1 MNSRFNLSDWALE
14 HRSLVWYFMIISAIV
29 GVLAY
34 INLGREEDPSFTI
47 KTMVIAAQWPG
58 ATVEDTARQV
68 TDRIEKKLEELD
80 SLDYTR
86 SQTAPGRTVIYVN
99 LKDTVKSR
107 DVPGIWVRVRNMVND
122 IKREFPQGVVGPFFN
137 DDFGD
142 VYGNVYAFTADGLTQ
157 RQLRDYVEEVRA
169 KVLTVP
175 NVGKVNLIGAQ
186 DEVIFLEFSTREMAA
201 LGIGQQDVVQTLQAQ
216 NAITP
221 SGVIEA
227 GPERI
232 SVRVTGQFTSEES
245 LRGLNLRINDRFFRL
260 SDIATISRGY
270 VDPPQALFRFKG
282 QPAIG
287 LAIGMKT
294 GANLL
299 QFGEALQE
307 QMHRITNELPI
318 GVGVH
323 LVADQP
329 VVVEEAVGGFTKALF
344 EAVVIVLAVS
354 FVSLGVRAGLVVS
367 LSIPLVLAMTFVIME
382 YSGISLQRI
391 SLGALIIALGLLVD
405 DAMIA
410 VEMMVARLEAGDTL
424 RKAATAVYT
433 STAFPMLTGTLVT
446 VASFIPVGLNS
457 SNAGEYT
464 FTLFVVIA
472 VSLLLSWIVAVL
484 FAPLLGVTLLPKTMQ
499 KHHDKPSRL
508 GKMFSHV
515 LVGAM
520 RWRWLTIG
528 VTVAMFGVSLY
539 GMKLVEQQFFPSS
552 DRNELLVD
560 FTLPQNASITD
571 TKAQMDR
578 FEAKLAGDPDINHWS
593 SYVGQSAVRFILSFD
608 PQTSNPF
615 YGQIVIVTKSIEAR
629 ERLRARIKT
638 WAREEFA
645 GLDVYVD
652 LLAMGPP
659 AGRPVQYRLSGPDV
673 QNVRGLAQQLA
684 ALVGKHPRVT
694 DISFNW
700 SEPARVVK
708 VDVLQDK
715 ARQLGVSSQDI
726 ASALNGVVGGTSIT
740 QVRDAIYLVDVTS
753 RARAAERQSIETLQN
768 LQLPGKDGQS
778 VPLAAVATF
787 HYELEQPVI
796 WRRNR
801 LPTITI
807 RGSIV
812 DSTQPATIVQQLEPS
827 VQEFVRTLP
836 AGYRV
841 AVGGPVEESAKS
853 QGPIAAV
860 VPLMLVIMATMLMVQ
875 LQSFSRLFL
884 VVAVAPL
891 GLIGVVAA
899 MLPSGAPMGFVAI
912 LGVLA
917 LVGILIRNSVI
928 LVVQIDDHLREG
940 WAPWE
945 AVVDATMHR
954 TRPILLTAAAASLA
968 LIPISRE
975 VFWGPM
981 AYAMM
986 GGIIVGTVL
995 TLVFLPALYVAWFRI
1010 KETDAPELAAMS
1022 EPTVNSPVLA
1032 PSELV

>member
-14 HRSLVWYFMIISAIV
+14 HRSLVWYFMIVFGMAGIF
-29 GVLAY
+29 AY

-58 ATVEDTARQV
+58 ATVEETSLQV

-86 SQTAPGRTVIYVN
+86 SQTTPGQTVIYVN
-99 LKDTVKSR
+99 LKDTTKAR
-107 DVPGIWVRVRNMVND
+107 DVPGVWVRVRNMVND
-122 IKREFPQGVVGPFFN
+122 VKRELPQGVLGPFFN

-157 RQLRDYVEEVRA
+157 RQLRDYVEDVRT

-201 LGIGQQDVVQTLQAQ
+201 LGINQQDVMQTLQAQ

-221 SGVIEA
+221 SGVIQA

-270 VDPPQALFRFKG
+270 VDPPQALFRFNG

-299 QFGEALQE
+299 QFGEALHE
-307 QMHRITNELPI
+307 QMAKITAELPI

-344 EAVVIVLAVS
+344 EAVVIVLVVS
-354 FVSLGVRAGLVVS
+354 FVSLGMRAGLVVA
-367 LSIPLVLAMTFVIME
+367 LSIPLVLAMTFVVMQ
-382 YSGISLQRI
+382 YTGISLQRI

-446 VASFIPVGLNS
+446 VASFIPVGLNT

-472 VSLLLSWIVAVL
+472 ASLLLSWIVAVL
-484 FAPLLGVTLLPKTMQ
+484 FAPLIGVTLLPKTMK

-508 GKMFSHV
+508 MTAFSH
-515 LVGAM
+515 LLAGAM

-528 VTVAMFGVSLY
+528 VTVAMFGLSLY
-539 GMKLVEQQFFPSS
+539 GMKFVEQQFFPSS

-560 FTLPQNASITD
+560 FNLPQNASITD
-571 TKAQMDR
+571 TRAQMDR
-578 FEAKLAGDPDINHWS
+578 FEAKLVGDPDIEHWS

-608 PQTSNPF
+608 PQPSNAF
-615 YGQIVIVTKSIEAR
+615 YGQMVIVTKSIEAR
-629 ERLRARIKT
+629 ERLRAKIKT
-638 WAREEFA
+638 WAREEFV

-652 LLAMGPP
+652 LLALGPP
-659 AGRPVQYRLSGPDV
+659 AGRPVQYRVSGPEV
-673 QNVRGLAQQLA
+673 QKVRDLAQQLA
-684 ALVGKHPRVT
+684 ALVSQHPRVNNIT
-694 DISFNW
+694 FNW
-700 SEPARVVK
+700 NEPARVVK

-715 ARQLGVSSQDI
+715 ARQLGVTSQDI
-726 ASALNGVVGGTSIT
+726 AEALNGVVGGTSIT
-740 QVRDAIYLVDVTS
+740 QVRDSIYLIDVVG
-753 RARAAERQSIETLQN
+753 RARAAERGSIETLQN
-768 LQLPGKDGQS
+768 LQLPGRDGQS

-796 WRRNR
+796 WRRSR

-812 DSTQPATIVQQLEPS
+812 DATQPATVVQQLEPK
-827 VQEFVRTLP
+827 VQEFIRTLP

-841 AVGGPVEESAKS
+841 AVAGPVEESAKS

-860 VPLMLVIMATMLMVQ
+860 VPLMLFIMATILMVQ

-899 MLPSGAPMGFVAI
+899 MLPSGAPLGFVAI

-928 LVVQIDDHLREG
+928 LVVQIEDLRREG
-940 WAPWE
+940 WTPWE
-945 AVVDATMHR
+945 AVVEATMHR

-995 TLVFLPALYVAWFRI
+995 TLLFLPALYVAWFRI
-1010 KETDAPELAAMS
+1010 K
-1022 EPTVNSPVLA
+1022 A
-1032 PSELV
+1032 PSQSKAELPVPEAVHEPA